1 MLVRRLSIVSTVL
14 MLGMLP
20 LAAQQPPSTTLTIAL
35 TGTLGP
41 VLEGSD
47 PLGTSGHTGSL
58 TLMASE
64 SLSPIKV
71 ATNSVEYT
79 IPAGAITDVIGKRSF
94 TTTTP
99 GEMAV
104 TLTPAADVLTVIY
117 NSRDNTVT
125 TLIAYLAPGSWSTAV
140 MIHPE
145 PFSPTPQDLKSA
157 TVAGGRGTQL
167 QYTLNGSRTVVGMNG
182 TASNSAPADPI
193 LPDIKPIEP

>member
-1 MLVRRLSIVSTVL
+1 MRHPLLVTFTVFA
-14 MLGMLP
+14 MGMLP
-20 LAAQQPPSTTLTIAL
+20 LAAQQSKNSTLTIAV

-47 PLGTSGHTGSL
+47 PLHASGHTGSL
-58 TLMASE
+58 TLIISDSAT
-64 SLSPIKV
+64 PAKV

-79 IPAGAITDVIGKRSF
+79 VPAGAITDVIGVSSY

-99 GEMAV
+99 GKMAV

-125 TLIAYLAPGSWSTAV
+125 TLIAYLAPGSWSTSV
-140 MIHPE
+140 FINPQ
-145 PFSPTPQDLKSA
+145 PFSPSPQDLTAA

-167 QYTLNGSRTVVGMNG
+167 QYTLNGALTVLGMQG
-182 TASNSAPADPI
+182 TISSSAPPDPI
-193 LPDIKPIEP
+193 LPDLIDR